1 MPTSDFGGWAPAWA
15 GRSGV
20 GRPAEPP
27 NILFILADDLG
38 WADLGCYGSSTIH
51 TPNLDRLA
59 GEGLLFRHGYACSP
73 WCSSTRIG
81 LYTGRYPTR
90 LPAGLEEP
98 LITHADGNG
107 IPGDHPTLS
116 SSLLAAGYKTAMFG
130 KWHCG
135 WLPWYSPLRI
145 GFQTFFGNF
154 DGAIDYFEHIN
165 TIGEPD
171 LYEGETSV
179 EDGTYYTSLISARA
193 AEYVAANRSGPF
205 YVQLNY
211 TAPHWPWE
219 GLADREVGAEIR
231 RRFSEQLTPTPLI
244 HPDGGSL
251 SKYAEL
257 VEAMDAGIGSVL
269 TSLSAAGHAVN
280 TIVVF
285 TSDNGGERWSKNWP
299 LVGEKGDLTEG
310 GIRVPL
316 ILRWPAAVAG
326 NQVSDHPINNLDM
339 TATLIDAGGAVP
351 DKRYPLDGV
360 NLLPWLVDGLDFPE
374 HDLFWRT
381 SNQGAL
387 RRGRFKYLYDRRDR
401 AVLGNWP
408 RREGP
413 FHLLYDV
420 TVDGREQADISDHHR
435 DLLAELSMTWARMEA
450 ELLPYPPSHPG
461 VPQTSTA
468 GPAISEPD

>member
-1 MPTSDFGGWAPAWA
+1 MGTRDSAGTTPA
-15 GRSGV
+15 RP
-20 GRPAEPP
+20 GRPGSGRPGEPP
-27 NILFILADDLG
+27 NIVFILADDLG
-38 WADLGCYGSSTIH
+38 WADLGCYGSSRIR

-59 GEGLLFRHGYACSP
+59 GEGLRFRHGYACSP

-90 LPAGLEEP
+90 LPAGLQEP
-98 LITHADGNG
+98 LTTRAEGNG
-107 IPGDHPTLS
+107 IPSDHPTLS
-116 SSLLAAGYKTAMFG
+116 SLLLAAGYETAMFG

-145 GFQTFFGNF
+145 GFQTFFGSF
-154 DGAIDYFEHIN
+154 DGAIDYFEHVN
-165 TIGEPD
+165 TVGEPD
-171 LYEGETSV
+171 LYEGETPV
-179 EDGTYYTSLISARA
+179 EDAAYYTSLISERA
-193 AEYVAANRSGPF
+193 ADFIATRRGDPF

-219 GLADREVGAEIR
+219 GPDDRAVGAEIR
-231 RRFSEQLTPTPLI
+231 HRFGRTRTPTPLI
-244 HPDGGSL
+244 HSDGGSL

-257 VEAMDAGIGSVL
+257 VEALDTGVGRVLTALSDAGR
-269 TSLSAAGHAVN
+269 AEH
-280 TIVVF
+280 TIVIF
-285 TSDNGGERWSKNWP
+285 TSDNGGERWSENWP

-326 NQVSDHPINNLDM
+326 NQVSDHPVDTLDL
-339 TATLIDAGGAVP
+339 TATLIDAGGTVP
-351 DKRYPLDGV
+351 DERYPLDGV
-360 NLLPWLVDGLDFPE
+360 SLLPWLVDGADFPE

-381 SNQGAL
+381 SSQGAL
-387 RRGRFKYLYDRRDR
+387 RRGRFKYLHDRRDR

-408 RREGP
+408 RRPGP

-420 TVDGREQADISDHHR
+420 TVDGREQADLGDRHPE
-435 DLLAELSMTWARMEA
+435 LLAELRTAWARTDA

-461 VPQTSTA
+461 VPQPSTTT
-468 GPAISEPD
+468 SEPD